1 VRCLTCSYILK
12 GLAEHRCP
20 ECGRA
25 FDPGDATTYVTAMR
39 CGRTLLAQSVLLGVA
54 MIAPLLLAVL
64 ADMGIVNFPNPGRR
78 YSAFYW
84 VVIMLMCGSAY
95 VTNKRRTAAAKRTLL
110 QEPGSIAHPR
120 SFRAAYAVGLVGVFA
135 PWVLLFAILV
145 AMIRLFP
152 FPR

>member
-1 VRCLTCSYILK
+1 
-12 GLAEHRCP
+12 
-20 ECGRA
+20 
-25 FDPGDATTYVTAMR
+25 M
-39 CGRTLLAQSVLLGVA
+39 LAQAVLLGVA

-64 ADMGIVNFPNPGRR
+64 ADMGAVNFPNPGRR

-84 VVIMLMCGSAY
+84 VVIMLTSGSAY
-95 VTNKRRTAAAKRTLL
+95 VMNKRRTAAAKRTLL
-110 QEPGSIAHPR
+110 EQPGAIRHPG

-152 FPR
+152 FPRV